1 MIVIIQAR
9 TSSHRLKEKVL
20 KKINNVEILKIL
32 IFRLKKVK
40 KIKKIIVAT
49 SYQKSDKKIVKL
61 CLKNKIDYFT
71 GPLNNVRKRFELCI
85 NKFNLKN
92 VVMRVSADSPFIDIK
107 LINKMIK
114 IQNKKKNY
122 DIVTNVYPR
131 SFPKGQS
138 IEIIKTKL
146 FKKLSLKKMNPNE
159 NEHVTQYF
167 YKRKKLFKIYNLKNK
182 DNISKINLSIDTLND
197 YLFYKTF
204 FKKRSI
210 YNNVDY
216 KLLVN
221 LKKNYGKN

>member
-32 IFRLKKVK
+32 ILRLKKVK

-146 FKKLSLKKMNPNE
+146 FKKLSLKKMSPNE

>member
-1 MIVIIQAR
+1 MLAIIQAR

-32 IFRLKKVK
+32 ILRLKKVK

-146 FKKLSLKKMNPNE
+146 FKKLSLKKMSPNE